1 LEAEPVL
8 GRAGCI
14 VPDEIKD
21 LVKESGG
28 SSLIG
33 EGHGEGIGI
42 RAESKIKAVW
52 DSDV

>member
-8 GRAGCI
+8 RRADWI

-21 LVKESGG
+21 LVKENGG
-28 SSLIG
+28 SSLVV

-42 RAESKIKAVW
+42 RAESKIKVVW